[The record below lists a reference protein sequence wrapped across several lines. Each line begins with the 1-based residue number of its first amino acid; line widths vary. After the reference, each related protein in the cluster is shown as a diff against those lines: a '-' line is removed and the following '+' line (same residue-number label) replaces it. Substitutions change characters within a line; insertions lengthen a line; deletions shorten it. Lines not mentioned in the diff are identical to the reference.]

1 MHKILKASEI
11 HIETITQLALL
22 LWPGEDYDTMEKE
35 MLRYQED
42 STAELFIC
50 EVDNQ
55 VVGFAHVQLRYDYV
69 EGTVST
75 PVGYLE
81 GIYVKETFRKQGIA
95 RKLVSVCED
104 WSRFMNATE
113 FASDVELTNESSAR
127 FHEKIGFKEANRII
141 CYAKKLS

>member
-11 HIETITQLALL
+11 HIQTITQLALL
-22 LWPGEDYDTMEKE
+22 LWPGEDYSTMEKE
-35 MLRYQED
+35 MLRYQEN
-42 STAELFIC
+42 STTELFIC

-69 EGTVST
+69 EGTVTT

-81 GIYVKETFRKQGIA
+81 GIYVKDTHRKQGIA

-113 FASDVELTNESSAR
+113 FASDVELSNEASAL
-127 FHEKIGFKEANRII
+127 FHEKVGFIEANRII

>member
-1 MHKILKASEI
+1 MQKILKASDI
-11 HIETITQLALL
+11 HIQTITQLALL
-22 LWPGEDYDTMEKE
+22 LWPGEDYNTMEKE
-35 MLRYQED
+35 FTRYQED

-50 EVDNQ
+50 EVDSQ

-81 GIYVKETFRKQGIA
+81 GIYVKDTHRNKGIA

-104 WSRFMNATE
+104 WARFMNASE
-113 FASDVELTNESSAR
+113 FGSDVELTNVMSAK
-127 FHEKIGFKEANRII
+127 FHEQLGFKEVNRII
-141 CYAKKLS
+141 CYSKKL